1 MFRRTGSRD
10 MGAFVHHLGQL
21 VESFDNRGMV
31 SGAGDVQ
38 GLTKGFGF
46 LGGKLSEGLADFGL
60 HGFDLGPEFLVG
72 HDLVT
77 PIGADSVDCLGVL
90 GRGIARDLG
99 VEIYELL
106 GTSLVEPK
114 FAEDGGGTVDERR
127 VEGLALGDS
136 EFVFVW
142 DDGGGRFSGGSCGI
156 FDFTCR
162 CPRVRRV
169 RQWRGRLFRR
179 RRSLRRR
186 RRRCH
191 RLFGH

>member
-1 MFRRTGSRD
+1 
-10 MGAFVHHLGQL
+10 MGPFVYHLGQL
-21 VESFDNRGMV
+21 VESLDDRRMV
-31 SGAGDVQ
+31 SSAGDVQ

-46 LGGKLSEGLADFGL
+46 LGGKLSKGLADFGL
-60 HGFDLGPEFLVG
+60 HGFDLGTEFLVG
-72 HDLVT
+72 HDLVAPVGT
-77 PIGADSVDCLGVL
+77 DGVDGFGVL
-90 GRGIARDLG
+90 GRGIARDLS

-169 RQWRGRLFRR
+169 RQQRGRLLR

-186 RRRCH
+186 RRSCH